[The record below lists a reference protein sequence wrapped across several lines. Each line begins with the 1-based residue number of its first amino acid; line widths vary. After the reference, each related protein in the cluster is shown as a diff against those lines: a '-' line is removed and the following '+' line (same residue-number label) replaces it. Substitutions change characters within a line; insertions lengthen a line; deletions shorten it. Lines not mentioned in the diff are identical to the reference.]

1 MSRLLHWFIAVPLI
15 VLAVLFALSNRG
27 MVELTLW
34 PFPYVLGVPAF
45 LLTML
50 AFLVGFLG
58 GGVVVWAAAADTR
71 RRARQAERA
80 VVVQQREL
88 EELRVKAERPGEAGQ
103 GALVPAS
110 GSLTSVTEPR

>member
-1 MSRLLHWFIAVPLI
+1 MLHWFIAVPLI

-34 PFPYVLGVPAF
+34 PLPYVLGIPAF

-58 GGVVVWAAAADTR
+58 GGLVAWVAAGETR

-88 EELRVKAERPGEAGQ
+88 EALRAQAERPPAPAQ
-103 GALVPAS
+103 TALVPSTAAVP
-110 GSLTSVTEPR
+110 SVTEPR